1 MSTNLLHGL
10 TLIDYARCHMSKI
23 LQISSES
30 VTIGLDD
37 GSLQDYPINCCN
49 GFKPEIGIEVEVYSD
64 GTKTLIVKKVSI
76 QNVIKHPNSVEQNGR
91 HKVNKLAY
99 VLLTFFL
106 GGIGIHKFYSG
117 HIFLGILYLLFC
129 WTGIPSLIAFIEF
142 IIAIC
147 KSADENG
154 EIGV

>member
-1 MSTNLLHGL
+1 M
-10 TLIDYARCHMSKI
+10 D
-23 LQISSES
+23 
-30 VTIGLDD
+30 
-37 GSLQDYPINCCN
+37 
-49 GFKPEIGIEVEVYSD
+49 VYSD

-76 QNVIKHPNSVEQNGR
+76 QNVIKHPNSVEPNGR

-154 EIGV
+154 EISV

>member
-1 MSTNLLHGL
+1 
-10 TLIDYARCHMSKI
+10 MSKI

-30 VTIGLDD
+30 VTIGLED

-76 QNVIKHPNSVEQNGR
+76 QNVIKHPNSVEPNGR
-91 HKVNKLAY
+91 HKVNKIAY
-99 VLLTFFL
+99 VLLTFLL

-147 KSADENG
+147 KSADENV
-154 EIGV
+154 EISV

>member
-1 MSTNLLHGL
+1 
-10 TLIDYARCHMSKI
+10 MSKI

-30 VTIGLDD
+30 VTIGLED
-37 GSLQDYPINCCN
+37 GALQDYPINCCN

-76 QNVIKHPNSVEQNGR
+76 QNVIKPPNSVEQNGR

-99 VLLTFFL
+99 VLLTFLL

-129 WTGIPSLIAFIEF
+129 WTGIPPLIAFIEF

-154 EIGV
+154 EISV

>member
-76 QNVIKHPNSVEQNGR
+76 QNVLKNPNSVDLNGR
-91 HKVNKLAY
+91 RKVNKIAYAILA
-99 VLLTFFL
+99 F
-106 GGIGIHKFYSG
+106 
-117 HIFLGILYLLFC
+117 FLGILYLLFC
-129 WTGIPSLIAFIEF
+129 WTGIPSLVAFIEF

-154 EIGV
+154 EICV

>member
-37 GSLQDYPINCCN
+37 GSLQVFPINCCN

-91 HKVNKLAY
+91 HKVNKIAY

-117 HIFLGILYLLFC
+117 HIFLGICICYFVGPVFLL
-129 WTGIPSLIAFIEF
+129 
-142 IIAIC
+142 
-147 KSADENG
+147 
-154 EIGV
+154 

>member
-1 MSTNLLHGL
+1 
-10 TLIDYARCHMSKI
+10 MSKI

-76 QNVIKHPNSVEQNGR
+76 QNVIKHPNSVEPNGR
-91 HKVNKLAY
+91 HKVNKFAY

-142 IIAIC
+142 IISIC

-154 EIGV
+154 EISV

>member
-1 MSTNLLHGL
+1 
-10 TLIDYARCHMSKI
+10 MSKI

-30 VTIGLDD
+30 VTVGLDD
-37 GSLQDYPINCCN
+37 GSLQVYPINCCN

-76 QNVIKHPNSVEQNGR
+76 QNALKHPNTIDSNGKR
-91 HKVNKLAY
+91 KVNKIAY
-99 VLLTFFL
+99 VLLAFFL
-106 GGIGIHKFYSG
+106 GGIGIHKFYAG

-147 KSADENG
+147 KSSDENG
-154 EIGV
+154 EITV